1 MTLKI
6 CDLRD
11 EAQYSD
17 LVRDRIW
24 HAWWEPD
31 GSSISDLEQGLAEVA
46 AAEHF
51 PSFTLIATEEEHLL
65 GTVTGIQSDI
75 EARPEL
81 GPCIAALWVEEA
93 ERRRGIG
100 TKLIDAACARFS
112 ASGFSLVYLAAK
124 PSLRNFY
131 SHLGWHLLE
140 SHIGADDL
148 DVFSRA
154 LR

>member
-1 MTLKI
+1 MTIKI
-6 CDLRD
+6 GDLRD
-11 EAQYSD
+11 EVQYSD
-17 LVRDRIW
+17 LVRDSIW

-51 PSFTLIATEEEHLL
+51 PSFTLIATEEKRFL
-65 GTVTGIQSDI
+65 GTITGIQSDI
-75 EARPEL
+75 EARLEL

-100 TKLIDAACARFS
+100 KILIDAACAKFS
-112 ASGFSLVYLAAK
+112 ASGFSSVYLAAK
-124 PSLRNFY
+124 PALRNFY

-140 SHIGADDL
+140 SHVGADDL
-148 DVFSRA
+148 DVFFIA